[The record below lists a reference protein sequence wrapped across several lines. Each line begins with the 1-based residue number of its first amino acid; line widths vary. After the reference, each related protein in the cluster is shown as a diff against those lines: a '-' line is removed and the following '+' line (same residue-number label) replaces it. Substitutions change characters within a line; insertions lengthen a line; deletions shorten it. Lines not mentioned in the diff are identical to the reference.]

1 MGRQDPAFFFLTIVE
16 GKRNERKRSVPTSH
30 QPVAAENVRGAAG
43 EEWHACLLLR
53 GGDAGTSLRTRPRAS
68 CVMSVGPP
76 AV

>member
-16 GKRNERKRSVPTSH
+16 GKRNERKRSVPTC
-30 QPVAAENVRGAAG
+30 QRVAAENVRGAAG